1 MSLIPSDCR
10 FICEWLTVV
19 SAANRLNNEIKLITN
34 AALEFGVFFLLLE
47 HKQRQGSQRPVVIY
61 PHPSKMLR
69 MPCSS
74 LLIHLAKTLVS
85 LLTESSQL
93 FGLTSLSASIVANS
107 KRFFPDI
114 GPTVLKRRFIRHKAL
129 TFHAETFF
137 SSSTEFLKCFAHL
150 RKFQSLLSSS
160 TNQFS
165 LLMCPRGV

>member
-1 MSLIPSDCR
+1 
-10 FICEWLTVV
+10 
-19 SAANRLNNEIKLITN
+19 
-34 AALEFGVFFLLLE
+34 
-47 HKQRQGSQRPVVIY
+47 
-61 PHPSKMLR
+61 MLW

-114 GPTVLKRRFIRHKAL
+114 GPAVLKRRFIRHKAL
-129 TFHAETFF
+129 TFQVETFF
-137 SSSTEFLKCFAHL
+137 LPPLNFFKCFAHL

-165 LLMCPRGV
+165 LLMCPRGVWSVSADSRNGFRQQRPSILTGVCQPRRLLQPVWMNLPW